1 MAAKNTKSKV
11 VKTAKLQP
19 LVEDVSVKS
28 SKKVSYL
35 YMVIILLLVAL
46 VGLGVFGYFKY
57 RQLTKENSRLSSD
70 NQRLSNPEESA
81 KTEIARLKS
90 DIAKLVEVPS
100 GEEPTIATVTEIG
113 KLKDNPFYAKA
124 ENGDKVFIYAMA
136 KKAFIYRPR
145 TNKIIEVAAINPQ
158 DETSLKQDGIKDSS
172 NDLTKSPTSTNSE
185 TAPPPTE

>member
-185 TAPPPTE
+185 TAPPSTE

>member
-81 KTEIARLKS
+81 KTEITRLKS

-100 GEEPTIATVTEIG
+100 GEEPTIATVTEIS

-172 NDLTKSPTSTNSE
+172 NDPTKSPTSPSSE

>member
-172 NDLTKSPTSTNSE
+172 NDPTKSPTSTNSE
-185 TAPPPTE
+185 TAPPSTE